1 MTDYSTRDIEIL
13 FDALENPPQPNSALL
28 EAAQEYLSLT
38 TRTISIASGYFNPVH
53 KGHLELFERA
63 KAISDV
69 LVVIV
74 NNDLQR
80 ELKGSKKFQD
90 EEERIK
96 IISSLRTVNHAELSI
111 DEDRSVRL
119 SLEMVY
125 HKYKEIYPN
134 PDLKF
139 LFVNGGDQ
147 FSQSVAEKEICE
159 RLGIEMVDSM
169 GAKIQ
174 SSSSLLSNIPL

>member
-1 MTDYSTRDIEIL
+1 MTDYSDRDIEVL
-13 FDALENPPQPNSALL
+13 FDALENPPSPNSALQ
-28 EAAQEYLSLT
+28 EAAQAYLAMT
-38 TRTISIASGYFNPVH
+38 AKTISIASGYFNPVH

-63 KAISDV
+63 KMISDI

-74 NNDLQR
+74 NNDHQR

-90 EEERIK
+90 EEERLL
-96 IISSLRTVNHAELSI
+96 IIGSLRTVNHAELSI
-111 DEDRSVRL
+111 DEDRSVRQ

-125 HKYKEIYPN
+125 HKYKEIYLNPN
-134 PDLKF
+134 LKF

-147 FSQSVAEKEICE
+147 FSNNVAEKEICD

-169 GAKIQ
+169 GGKIQ
-174 SSSSLLSNIPL
+174 SSSSLLNNL

>member
-1 MTDYSTRDIEIL
+1 MTEYTDRDLEVL
-13 FDALENPPQPNSALL
+13 FDSLENPAQPNSALL
-28 EAAQEYLSLT
+28 EAAQAYLTLT
-38 TRTISIASGYFNPVH
+38 ARTISIASGYFNPVH

-63 KAISDV
+63 KEISDI
-69 LVVIV
+69 LIVIV

-90 EEERIK
+90 EEERLK
-96 IISSLRTVNHAELSI
+96 IVSSLRTVNHVELSI
-111 DEDRSVRL
+111 DEDRTVRET
-119 SLEMVY
+119 LEMVY
-125 HKYKEIYPN
+125 HKYKEIYTSPKI
-134 PDLKF
+134 KF

-147 FSQSVAEKEICE
+147 FSQNVAEKEVCE

-174 SSSSLLSNIPL
+174 SSSSLLSS